1 MPYIY
6 LEGDYALIYVIL
18 IPLCFGKKDKFAY
31 SLKIDNIE
39 KYLQKIPILFLNYIY
54 IFSLKFLRNCIDEK
68 WQRNVLSIR

>member
-6 LEGDYALIYVIL
+6 LEGDHALIYVIC
-18 IPLCFGKKDKFAY
+18 IPLCFEKKDKFAY
-31 SLKIDNIE
+31 SLKIDKIE
-39 KYLQKIPILFLNYIY
+39 KYLQKIPMLILNYIY

>member
-31 SLKIDNIE
+31 SLKTDNIE

-54 IFSLKFLRNCIDEK
+54 IFSFKFLRNCIDEK
-68 WQRNVLSIR
+68 WQRNVLSIM